1 MTPRITVDRILNPAS
16 VAVFGASDDRSK
28 WAGRIMYYLALHGYA
43 GDVIPI
49 NPRRQVVQGKTCYPR
64 IADAPHVDVAII
76 AIPAALVPATL
87 RECAD
92 AGVGCC
98 LIISSG
104 FAEVG
109 AEGEALQQEIS
120 ELSQRTGMRLIGPN
134 CLGLINILTGMALTS
149 ARVLEV
155 ERLHRGRIGFV
166 TQSGAIMLSVFNRA
180 HDVGIGFSHLVS
192 VGNQADLDL
201 SDFFEHMIDDPA
213 TEVIC
218 LHVEGLRDGR
228 RFLELIRRARRA
240 GKPVIALKT
249 GRSELGERAARSHT
263 ASLAGAYPVFEAA
276 CRDAG
281 VVLVDD
287 PDVMVLVANMIQKF
301 GAPAAGAVAM
311 LSPSGGIN
319 GIVADRLADAGV
331 PLAVLAPETRDSLRA
346 VMLPT
351 HLDNPVDLGARRQEL
366 GETNAVAARA
376 VELVAADPGVN
387 AIVIALTTSPNYEA
401 TAKALGAAAVASCKP
416 CFTIITPGSVADGVR
431 AVLREIGCPYGD
443 RIDDGVRMLAAY
455 TRCLP
460 APATAAAAD
469 AASDRAERDSAI
481 TSRRSVPASP
491 GSMAASHDPV
501 VAGGAL
507 QLRTGYLTEPEAKA
521 LLARYGIPVTRE
533 RVVRERDEAIAAAEA
548 IGFPVA
554 LKAVTDKVVHKSDA
568 GLVELAL
575 ASADAL
581 ARAWEEI
588 RRRLATLDPSAESL
602 VVQEMVSGELELI
615 LGAKLDPAFGPVVM
629 VGSGGVLVELLRDI
643 QLARAPIDAAAAEA
657 LLRGVKAWP
666 LLEGYRGRGRL
677 DVSAVANALS
687 RLSRLAVDLGPRLG
701 DIDINPL
708 IVRADGRGAVAADA
722 RAVIASGA

>member
-1 MTPRITVDRILNPAS
+1 MTDPASPRVIPMTPRITVDRILHPAS

-43 GDVIPI
+43 GEVIPI
-49 NPRRQVVQGKTCYPR
+49 NPRRQVVQGKTCYAR
-64 IADAPHVDVAII
+64 IADAPHVDVAIV
-76 AIPAALVPATL
+76 AIPAALIPATL
-87 RECAD
+87 RECAE
-92 AGVGCC
+92 ASVGCC

-109 AEGEALQQEIS
+109 SEGAALQQEIS
-120 ELSQRTGMRLIGPN
+120 ELSRRTGMRLIGPN
-134 CLGLINILTGMALTS
+134 CLGLINVLNGMALTS

-180 HDVGIGFSHLVS
+180 YDVGIGFSHLVS

-201 SDFFEHMIDDPA
+201 ADFFEHMIDDPA

-287 PDVMVLVANMIQKF
+287 PDVMVLVANMVQRF
-301 GAPAAGAVAM
+301 GAPATGAVAM

-331 PLAVLAPETRDSLRA
+331 PLAVLAPETRESLRE

-401 TAKALGAAAVASCKP
+401 TAKALGTAAVACGKP

-455 TRCLP
+455 TRCVP
-460 APATAAAAD
+460 ASRAAGAAD
-469 AASDRAERDSAI
+469 AEPDRAERVTTLDD
-481 TSRRSVPASP
+481 R
-491 GSMAASHDPV
+491 
-501 VAGGAL
+501 AGAPP
-507 QLRTGYLTEPEAKA
+507 LRAGYLTEPEAKA

-533 RVVRERDEAIAAAEA
+533 RVVRGRDEAIAAAEA
-548 IGFPVA
+548 IGLPVA

-568 GLVELAL
+568 GLIAL
-575 ASADAL
+575 GLTGPDAL
-581 ARAWEEI
+581 ARAWDEI
-588 RRRLATLDPSAESL
+588 RRRLATLDPSADSL

-615 LGAKLDPAFGPVVM
+615 LGAKLDPGFGPVVM
-629 VGSGGVLVELLRDI
+629 VGSGGVLVELLRDV
-643 QLARAPIDAAAAEA
+643 QVALAPIDPAAAEA

-677 DVSAVANALS
+677 DVSAVASALS
-687 RLSRLAVDLGPRLG
+687 RLSQLAVDLGPRLG
-701 DIDINPL
+701 EIDVNPL
-708 IVRADGRGAVAADA
+708 IVRADGHGAVAADA
-722 RAVIASGA
+722 RAIIAPETPEHNR

>member
-1 MTPRITVDRILNPAS
+1 MTDRASPRITVDRILHPAS

-43 GDVIPI
+43 GEVIPI
-49 NPRRQVVQGKTCYPR
+49 NPRRQIVQGKTCYAR

-76 AIPAALVPATL
+76 AIPAPLVPATL

-109 AEGEALQQEIS
+109 PEGAALQREIS
-120 ELSQRTGMRLIGPN
+120 ELSRRTGMRLVGPN
-134 CLGLINILTGMALTS
+134 CLGLINVLNGMALTS

-166 TQSGAIMLSVFNRA
+166 TQSGAIMLSIFNRA

-201 SDFFEHMIDDPA
+201 ADFFEHMIDDPA
-213 TEVIC
+213 TAVIC

-228 RFLELIRRARRA
+228 RFLDLIRRARRA

-249 GRSELGERAARSHT
+249 GRSELGEHAARSHT

-287 PDVMVLVANMIQKF
+287 PDVMVLVANMLARF
-301 GAPAAGAVAM
+301 GAPTEGGIAL

-319 GIVADRLADAGV
+319 GIVADRLADANV
-331 PLAVLAPETRDSLRA
+331 PLAVLRPETRQSLCE

-401 TAKALGAAAVASCKP
+401 TSKALGAAAVASGKP

-455 TRCLP
+455 TRYVP
-460 APATAAAAD
+460 
-469 AASDRAERDSAI
+469 
-481 TSRRSVPASP
+481 TSRMARAPDAKPGRASLL
-491 GSMAASHDPV
+491 D
-501 VAGGAL
+501 
-507 QLRTGYLTEPEAKA
+507 LRTGYLTEPDAKA

-533 RVVRERDEAIAAAEA
+533 RVVRARDEAVAAAEA

-575 ASADAL
+575 ADPDAL
-581 ARAWEEI
+581 GRAWDKI
-588 RRRLATLDPSAESL
+588 RRRLAILDPPADTL
-602 VVQEMVSGELELI
+602 LVQEMVSGGLELI
-615 LGAKLDPAFGPVVM
+615 LGAKRDPGFGPVVM
-629 VGSGGVLVELLRDI
+629 IGSGGILVELLRDV
-643 QLARAPIDAAAAEA
+643 QLALAPIDPAEAEA

-677 DVSAVANALS
+677 DIPAVASALS
-687 RLSRLAVDLGPRLG
+687 RLSRLAVDLGSRLG
-701 DIDINPL
+701 EIDVNPL
-708 IVRADGRGAVAADA
+708 IVRTDGHGVVAADA
-722 RAVIASGA
+722 RAVIAPETQDQDL